1 MRSQANAEGVCV
13 WGSGGDILACFM
25 VVGISSDASSVAD
38 DRPRVSFYW
47 KNHVYINS
55 LLC

>member
-25 VVGISSDASSVAD
+25 VGGYILRCSSVAD